1 MSTASKT
8 YPLRGNGGAHIP
20 GLTPGPLAEV
30 RVDEGEVEVGAPPP
44 GLGVHLLHETLQLLE
59 TGVLPGVHL
68 ELVGRGPTLKR
79 IKN

>member
-30 RVDEGEVEVGAPPP
+30 RVDEGEVEVGSAPAS
-44 GLGVHLLHETLQLLE
+44 LWIDLLDESLQLLQS
-59 TGVLPGVHL
+59 GVQPGVHL
-68 ELVGRGPTLKR
+68 ELIAGGVACRG
-79 IKN
+79 NNN